1 MSEDKMNPVF
11 SSGVVRLAFIALDK
25 PKKQPMKDQLKYEV
39 TVLIPKDN
47 VEELNKFKRAAVAAI
62 KSKWGTDRTKW
73 PANLQA
79 IDMRTFL
86 SVSGKDGWP
95 FRDGD
100 FQVDQKS
107 GKPYDGFP
115 GHVSIKIS
123 NERKV
128 GVYNR
133 DRSEVFDFSEI
144 YSGMYAQVIG
154 VAYAWDKQG
163 NRGVSFSLD
172 GVRKV
177 KDGEPFTR
185 RADPAM
191 FDDLDDDQDYGD
203 PADF

>member
-1 MSEDKMNPVF
+1 MEENNTVF
-11 SSGVVRLAFIALDK
+11 SSGVVRLAFIALEK
-25 PKKQPMKDQLKYEV
+25 PKKQPSKETLKYEV
-39 TVLIPKDN
+39 TALIPKDN
-47 VEELNKFKRAAVAAI
+47 IEELNKFKRAAVAAI
-62 KSKWGTDRTKW
+62 KAKWGADRSKW
-73 PANLQA
+73 PPNLQA

-86 SVSGKDGWP
+86 SVTGKDGWP

-100 FQVDQKS
+100 YQVDTKS

-128 GVYNR
+128 GVFNR
-133 DRSEVFDFSEI
+133 DRSEVFDFSEF

-154 VAYAWDKQG
+154 VAYAWDNSG
-163 NRGVSFSLD
+163 NRGVSFSLA

-185 RADPAM
+185 RTDPSM
-191 FDDLDDDQDYGD
+191 FDELDDDQNYSD